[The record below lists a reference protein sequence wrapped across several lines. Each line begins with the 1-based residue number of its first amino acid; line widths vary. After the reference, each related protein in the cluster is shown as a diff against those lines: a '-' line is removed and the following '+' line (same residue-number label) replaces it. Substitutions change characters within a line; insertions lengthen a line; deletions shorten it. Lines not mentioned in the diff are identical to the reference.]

1 MIKPIYLYGAEVL
14 RKTAAPA
21 DLSGKAGI
29 QALVQDLKDTL
40 VVADGCGLAAPQIG
54 VSLRVV
60 IVDGD
65 VVSDTYDYLKGFRRT
80 LINPEILEESEEKV
94 TYSEGCLSIPGVYCD
109 VVRPKKMTVRYYNEE
124 LQQVT
129 EEFDNFA
136 ARMIQHEL
144 SHLDGDLFT
153 DHAAPIRKK
162 MISSKHLRECVVTY
176 QKSCHHDA
184 SRLAEKIIQI
194 SYDNSKV
201 LFQVL

>member
-14 RKTAAPA
+14 RRKA
-21 DLSGKAGI
+21 DEANLQDRDAI
-29 QALVQDLKDTL
+29 AALVQDLKDTL
-40 VVADGCGLAAPQIG
+40 VKADGCGLAAPQIG

-65 VVSDTYDYLKGFRRT
+65 VVSDNYPYLKDFRRT
-80 LINPEILEESEEKV
+80 IINPEILEESEEQV
-94 TYSEGCLSIPGVYCD
+94 TYSEGCLSIPGIYCD
-109 VVRPKKMTVRYYNEE
+109 VVRPKKIKLRYYNED
-124 LQQVT
+124 LVQVT

-162 MISSKHLRECVVTY
+162 MISSKLLNITKGKVHPHY
-176 QKSCHHDA
+176 
-184 SRLAEKIIQI
+184 
-194 SYDNSKV
+194 NSK
-201 LFQVL
+201 LK

>member
-1 MIKPIYLYGAEVL
+1 MIRPIYLYGAEVL
-14 RKTAAPA
+14 RKTAAPV
-21 DLSGKAGI
+21 DINDKEGI
-29 QALVQDLKDTL
+29 AALVQDLKDTL

-65 VVSDTYDYLKGFRRT
+65 VVAETYPYLKDFRRT
-80 LINPEILEESEEKV
+80 LINPEILEESEERV
-94 TYSEGCLSIPGVYCD
+94 TYSEGCLSIPGIYCD
-109 VVRPKKMTVRYYNEE
+109 VTRPKKIKVRYLDEE
-124 LQQVT
+124 LKDVT

-162 MISSKHLRECVVTY
+162 MLSSKLQSI
-176 QKSCHHDA
+176 QKG
-184 SRLAEKIIQI
+184 
-194 SYDNSKV
+194 KV
-201 LFQVL
+201 HPHYNVKLK

>member
-1 MIKPIYLYGAEVL
+1 MIQPIYLYGSEVL
-14 RKTAAPA
+14 RKIAAPA
-21 DLSGKAGI
+21 DLDKKDELKALI
-29 QALVQDLKDTL
+29 QDLKDTL
-40 VVADGCGLAAPQIG
+40 ERADGCGLAAPQIG
-54 VSLRVV
+54 VSTRVV

-65 VVSDTYDYLKGFRRT
+65 VVADVYDYLKGFKRVI
-80 LINPEILEESEEKV
+80 INPEILEESEEKV

-109 VVRPKKMTVRYYNEE
+109 VVRPKKMTVRYYNED

-162 MISSKHLRECVVTY
+162 MISSKLQNI
-176 QKSCHHDA
+176 QKGKVHPH
-184 SRLAEKIIQI
+184 
-194 SYDNSKV
+194 YNSK
-201 LFQVL
+201 LK